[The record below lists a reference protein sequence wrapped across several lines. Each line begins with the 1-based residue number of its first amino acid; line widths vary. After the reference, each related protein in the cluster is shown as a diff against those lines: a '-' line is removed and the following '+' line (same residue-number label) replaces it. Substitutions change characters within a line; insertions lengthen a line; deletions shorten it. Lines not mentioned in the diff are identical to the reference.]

1 MEKIK
6 ELGNSIITKARNAKF
21 AVGALAA
28 SAAVPV
34 FAVVASAEDG
44 TGSTSSGLSTYAT
57 QIQNQFKSTANDI
70 IPIIVGVL
78 GAGLGVFAIFV
89 GIKLAKKMFS
99 TVAK

>member
-1 MEKIK
+1 MEKLKKIAD
-6 ELGNSIITKARNAKF
+6 SVACKARKAKF

-34 FAVVASAEDG
+34 LAVVSSAEDG
-44 TGSTSSGLSTYAT
+44 TSTNLSTYASQIET
-57 QIQNQFKSTANDI
+57 QFSNTANQV

-89 GIKLAKKMFS
+89 GIKLAKKMFT

>member
-1 MEKIK
+1 MKTFK
-6 ELGNSIITKARNAKF
+6 ELVSSAVQKGRNIKF
-21 AVGALAA
+21 AVGAMAA

-34 FAVVASAEDG
+34 VTVMASADDETG
-44 TGSTSSGLSTYAT
+44 TGLSTYAT
-57 QIQNQFKSTANDI
+57 QIQNQFSTTANDI

-89 GIKLAKKMFS
+89 GIKLAKKMFT

>member
-1 MEKIK
+1 MKTLKDFAERVGI
-6 ELGNSIITKARNAKF
+6 KAREIKF
-21 AVGALAA
+21 AVGAMAA

-34 FAVVASAEDG
+34 VTVVASAEDPEP
-44 TGSTSSGLSTYAT
+44 SSLSTYAS
-57 QIQNQFKSTANDI
+57 QITNQFTSTASDI

-78 GAGLGVFAIFV
+78 GAGLTVFAIFV